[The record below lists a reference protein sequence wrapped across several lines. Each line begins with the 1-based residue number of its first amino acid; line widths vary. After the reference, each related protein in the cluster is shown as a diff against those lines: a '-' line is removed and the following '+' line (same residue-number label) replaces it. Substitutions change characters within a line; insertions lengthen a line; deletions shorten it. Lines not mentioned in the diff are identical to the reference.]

1 MDKLRLI
8 KTFVVIIT
16 FMLVFGSLMLLTV
29 IYKKARPAPQRYKEI
44 SLEQPM
50 GSTIENMVVIGDNL
64 AILIKNG
71 GEADRIIIYSPN
83 TGQKPLTINL

>member
-1 MDKLRLI
+1 MDKLKLI
-8 KTFVVIIT
+8 KTIVVIIT

-29 IYKKARPAPQRYKEI
+29 IYKKARPAPQQHKEI

-50 GSTIENMVVIGDNL
+50 GSTIENMVAVGDNL
-64 AILIKNG
+64 AVLIKNG

-83 TGQKPLTINL
+83 TGRKSLTINL